1 MPNPVTAV
9 TRALFGA
16 AALGA
21 VLSACGSDDGTSSGT
36 DTENVDLTVV
46 ALDSNDFDEDAYT
59 AQSSDVTVEY
69 EQGGNLRHTLL
80 VEEVEDFALEVTA
93 AGDVDVG
100 TVELSPGEYTIFCD
114 VPGHRE
120 AGMEATLTVE

>member
-1 MPNPVTAV
+1 MLNPVTAA

-21 VLSACGSDDGTSSGT
+21 VLSACGSDDSTSSGP
-36 DTENVDLTVV
+36 DAEVDLTVV

-59 AQSSDVTVEY
+59 VRTSDVTVEY

-80 VEEVEDFALEVTA
+80 VEGVEDFELAVTA
-93 AGDVDVG
+93 AGDADVG
-100 TVELSPGEYTIFCD
+100 TVELSPGEYTIYCD

-120 AGMEATLTVE
+120 AGMEATLSVE